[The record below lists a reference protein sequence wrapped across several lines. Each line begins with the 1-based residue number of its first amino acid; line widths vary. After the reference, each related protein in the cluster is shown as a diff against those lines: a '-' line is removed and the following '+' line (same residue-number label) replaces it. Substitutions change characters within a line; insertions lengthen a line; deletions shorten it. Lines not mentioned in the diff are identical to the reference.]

1 MGLSRVFVGSFL
13 AAALLF
19 YVFPELD
26 IRFSMLFYDPVSR
39 FYLADAPF
47 CHYIYESVE
56 IVSTAWVV
64 LAFLLLTA
72 LRIRKKPWF
81 GLSAKHLIYLLAAL
95 AIGPGLIVNVVLKD
109 NWGRARPYDVIQFG
123 GASVFTPAF
132 AISSQCHHN
141 CSFVSG
147 HAAMGFYFI
156 AFGFSRHKS
165 VCRRRR
171 SLLILLAGIYGV
183 VVGLVRILQ
192 GGHFLSDIVFAF
204 FITYALSAVLYWI
217 MFERKSSR
225 ETIHHHSSL

>member
-19 YVFPELD
+19 YAFPELD
-26 IRFSMLFYDPVSR
+26 IRFSMFFYDPVSR

-47 CHYIYESVE
+47 CRWIYESVE
-56 IVSTAWVV
+56 IVSIAWVV
-64 LAFLLLTA
+64 LAVLLLATIW
-72 LRIRKKPWF
+72 IRKKNWF

-95 AIGPGLIVNVVLKD
+95 AIGPGLIVNFVFKD
-109 NWGRARPYDVIQFG
+109 NWGRARPNDVIQFG
-123 GASVFTPAF
+123 GTSAFTPAF
-132 AISSQCHHN
+132 AISGECHHN

-147 HAAMGFYFI
+147 HAAVGFYFI
-156 AFGFSRHKS
+156 AFGFLF
-165 VCRRRR
+165 RRRR
-171 SLLILLAGIYGV
+171 SLVVLLAGIYGT

-204 FITYALSAVLYWI
+204 FIIHALSAVLYWI

-225 ETIHHHSSL
+225 ETLYHHSVL

>member
-1 MGLSRVFVGSFL
+1 MGLSRVFMGSFL

-26 IRFSMLFYDPVSR
+26 IRFSMLFYDPISR

-72 LRIRKKPWF
+72 LWIRKKPWF

-156 AFGFSRHKS
+156 AFGFSRHK
-165 VCRRRR
+165 VCRRHR
-171 SLLILLAGIYGV
+171 SLLILLAGIYGA

-204 FITYALSAVLYWI
+204 FVIYAASAVLYWI

-225 ETIHHHSSL
+225 ETIHHHSGL

>member
-56 IVSTAWVV
+56 IVSTVWVV
-64 LAFLLLTA
+64 LALLLLTA
-72 LRIRKKPWF
+72 LWIRKKPWF

-95 AIGPGLIVNVVLKD
+95 AIGPGLIVNMVLKD

-156 AFGFSRHKS
+156 AFGFSRHT
-165 VCRRRR
+165 VCRKRR
-171 SLLILLAGIYGV
+171 SLLILLAGIYGA

-204 FITYALSAVLYWI
+204 FVIYAASAVLYWI

-225 ETIHHHSSL
+225 ETIHHHSGL

>member
-19 YVFPELD
+19 YAFPELD
-26 IRFSMLFYDPVSR
+26 IRFSMFFYDPVSR

-47 CHYIYESVE
+47 CRWIYKSVE
-56 IVSTAWVV
+56 IVSIAWVIFAV
-64 LAFLLLTA
+64 LLLTA
-72 LRIRKKPWF
+72 LWIRKKNWF

-95 AIGPGLIVNVVLKD
+95 AMGPGLIVNFVFKD
-109 NWGRARPYDVIQFG
+109 NWGRARPNDVIQFG
-123 GASVFTPAF
+123 GTSAFTPAF
-132 AISSQCHHN
+132 AISGECHHN

-147 HAAMGFYFI
+147 HAAVGFYFI
-156 AFGFSRHKS
+156 AFGFL
-165 VCRRRR
+165 CRRRR
-171 SLLILLAGIYGV
+171 SLVVLLAGIYGT

-204 FITYALSAVLYWI
+204 FIIHALSAVLYWI

-225 ETIHHHSSL
+225 ETLHHHSGL